1 MKKLLDC
8 FDYLKRYHSDIL
20 DVVTIMLELFVFKK
34 EKAECISQMIIKAHK
49 RKPIKEEFQHWVNG
63 PVCPELFNL
72 HKGMF
77 YVDLKTIGKK
87 ISGERLSEDEVAT
100 VAQVIEEY
108 GGYTAGQLS
117 ELTHSEDP
125 WKNTKLNE
133 VITEKAIR
141 QFYGKEKTSAK

>member
-1 MKKLLDC
+1 MRNIFDVAYFIIESLGDGTVSAMKLQKLCYYSHVWSLIW
-8 FDYLKRYHSDIL
+8 YN
-20 DVVTIMLELFVFKK
+20 
-34 EKAECISQMIIKAHK
+34 
-49 RKPIKEEFQHWVNG
+49 KPIFKEEFQHWVNG